1 MVHHRSMAASS
12 AQAGADAT
20 AQKERVEHDVKAARH
35 LAKQLEHKRE
45 AAFHKTARSVIKVR
59 AYANARLSMSAAV
72 VRSVPSP
79 LGAARTDPCTAL
91 RCAHHWCVPRVHPG
105 TRPQRRETTA
115 HAAKPGVA
123 AARARR
129 DGGSRTRCGSGRPSF
144 S

>member
-1 MVHHRSMAASS
+1 MAASA

-35 LAKQLEHKRE
+35 LAKQLDHKHE

-59 AYANARLSMSAAV
+59 ACANARLSMSAAV

-79 LGAARTDPCTAL
+79 LGAARTDPLRCAAL
-91 RCAHHWCVPRVHPG
+91 RCAALCVPRVHPG

-115 HAAKPGVA
+115 HAAKPGFA

-129 DGGSRTRCGSGRPSF
+129 DGGSRMRCGSRRPSF

>member
-1 MVHHRSMAASS
+1 MAASA

-59 AYANARLSMSAAV
+59 ACANARLSMSAAV

-79 LGAARTDPCTAL
+79 LGAARTDPLRCAAL
-91 RCAHHWCVPRVHPG
+91 RCAVRATCAPG
-105 TRPQRRETTA
+105 N
-115 HAAKPGVA
+115 A
-123 AARARR
+123 AAASGDHSARGKAR
-129 DGGSRTRCGSGRPSF
+129 LCRGARTAGRGL
-144 S
+144 